1 MHYYQFNIGDYR
13 ADTAHLSIIEHGI
26 YRQLIDWYY
35 LDEKPIP
42 KETQVVMRR
51 LRLGSD
57 EQHYLTNVLN
67 DFFVLT
73 DYGYFHNRITLE
85 LEKYQV
91 QFAKNRVNGNLG
103 GRPRKPIDTS
113 KKTQV
118 VLDNNHVATENNPSA
133 PLTNNQEPITNNH
146 KLNKYMPP
154 IPSELFVEYVKLR
167 KEKRASA
174 LTERMF
180 NAMNNQAIIAGITVE
195 RAIEIC
201 CERGWTGF
209 NADWIKDKSEKP
221 MKGHGVVSDNDFK
234 QWLEPKQELISNE

>member
-73 DYGYFHNRITLE
+73 D
-85 LEKYQV
+85 
-91 QFAKNRVNGNLG
+91 
-103 GRPRKPIDTS
+103 
-113 KKTQV
+113 
-118 VLDNNHVATENNPSA
+118 
-133 PLTNNQEPITNNH
+133 
-146 KLNKYMPP
+146 
-154 IPSELFVEYVKLR
+154 
-167 KEKRASA
+167 
-174 LTERMF
+174 
-180 NAMNNQAIIAGITVE
+180 
-195 RAIEIC
+195 
-201 CERGWTGF
+201 
-209 NADWIKDKSEKP
+209 
-221 MKGHGVVSDNDFK
+221 
-234 QWLEPKQELISNE
+234 